1 MMMRIEIA
9 VHAQGGRMRRH
20 FAQQAVFD
28 KETQKMQTIPGISPE
43 ESILK
48 WSEDRQA
55 VLVGASTPWQAEV
68 YRVDGGTG
76 KRSLLEKMEL
86 SEKAGSSV
94 NLRIYYSER
103 SKTYV
108 YNDRRIFSTL
118 YVVEGLE

>member
-1 MMMRIEIA
+1 
-9 VHAQGGRMRRH
+9 
-20 FAQQAVFD
+20 
-28 KETQKMQTIPGISPE
+28 
-43 ESILK
+43 
-48 WSEDRQA
+48 

-68 YRVDGGTG
+68 YRVDVGTG